1 MWTCKDLYGIVL
13 GVSRC
18 VKICQDNFM
27 FFSHAASSCIIH
39 LVARFPLLYCNS
51 SWCSLYHLVSNCTFD
66 LQMCFTPKP
75 CAHFEHRRAKVF
87 WRCCVF
93 NWFHTLDLQMCV
105 PPCAWCLGRMHF
117 LNISSCKSVPGI
129 SRAGVALIVFAF
141 LTCDCASRLGRV
153 HFLLPVLQT
162 SPDSPPNPPL

>member
-18 VKICQDNFM
+18 VKICQNNFM
-27 FFSHAASSCIIH
+27 FFSHAVSSCIIQ

-66 LQMCFTPKP
+66 LQMCFTPQP

-87 WRCCVF
+87 WRCYVF

-105 PPCAWCLGRMHF
+105 PPCAWCLGRMHC
-117 LNISSCKSVPGI
+117 LNISSCKSVPGL
-129 SRAGVALIVFAF
+129 VWLWLF
-141 LTCDCASRLGRV
+141 LRFWLAT
-153 HFLLPVLQT
+153 VLHA
-162 SPDSPPNPPL
+162 